1 MEFWYLLGL
10 TESGNL
16 ASGVHAEFI
25 LHMLIIDTEQ
35 WVSHFMLALCIF
47 NIIPVLGL
55 EGRKSIASGIQNK

>member
-16 ASGVHAEFI
+16 ASRVHAEFI

-35 WVSHFMLALCIF
+35 WVSLHAGAVYLQYHSSIG
-47 NIIPVLGL
+47 V
-55 EGRKSIASGIQNK
+55 GRKEIHCLWDPK